1 MKYIAKMMLAA
12 LASITLAIPAYAW
25 DWTVSGSA
33 SARFYNGSYTPG
45 KDNDTATANSPA
57 ARSFNDM
64 DHDGSISIN
73 ANHTD
78 GDTSASFGIG
88 LNHDDGAITKSYSL
102 SGSKKVGDWTASA
115 SYSLTEYSAGN
126 SDSDDSD
133 VGEGSDGEDALI
145 TLTDGSITYKLG
157 KGAHLANSAKGPGT
171 SFYNVHT
178 DTDAGYE
185 GGGGAD
191 TGSFDGFSVG
201 MSLGDGMSATFA
213 IQMDK
218 DQKILGNRGWDDV
231 VMDATD
237 AGDNNQP
244 WDNGTEAYD
253 TMAYGVNLAGAAGTI
268 DWTVTVTS
276 GNISCDGATSDSGT
290 DPACKNWSVDAS
302 SMALGVGMDMGG
314 IKPFLGY
321 ASRNYSRAV
330 GTGDANSSSATYTV
344 MRLGV
349 DGTAGDLSYSV
360 GYDST
365 TNSRKAGTEQNDGTT
380 DAEGFLGS
388 DDDSA
393 ATAVT
398 VSVSQAIGAVTLA
411 AGVSSQLSYDDDL
424 VGTDGN
430 RSKTSNGSSL
440 MVYGASLAYS
450 F

>member
-33 SARFYNGSYTPG
+33 SARFYNGSLTPG
-45 KDNDTATANSPA
+45 KDNDTSTANSPA

-78 GDTSASFGIG
+78 GDTSASFGLG
-88 LNHDDGAITKSYSL
+88 LNHDDGAITKTYSL

-115 SYSLTEYSAGN
+115 SYSLIEYSAGN
-126 SDSDDSD
+126 SDADDTN
-133 VGEGSDGEDALI
+133 VAEGSDGEDALI

-157 KGAHLANSAKGPGT
+157 KGAHLATSAKGPGT

-218 DQKILGNRGWDDV
+218 DAKILGNRAWNDV
-231 VMDATD
+231 EMGGD
-237 AGDNNQP
+237 AGSNNQP

-276 GNISCDGATSDSGT
+276 GNIGCDGATSDSGT
-290 DPACKNWSVDAS
+290 DPACKSWSVDAS

-314 IKPFLGY
+314 IKPYLGY
-321 ASRNYSRAV
+321 TSRNYSRAV
-330 GTGDANSSSATYTV
+330 GTGDANSSSSTYVV
-344 MRLGV
+344 MRIGV

-365 TNSRKAGTEQNDGTT
+365 VGTRKSGTAQNDATT
-380 DAEGFLGS
+380 DSENFLGS

-393 ATAVT
+393 ATAAT
-398 VSVSQAIGAVTLA
+398 VSVSQAIGAVTLS

-424 VGTDGN
+424 LDANGTYT
-430 RSKTSNGSSL
+430 KTSNGSSL